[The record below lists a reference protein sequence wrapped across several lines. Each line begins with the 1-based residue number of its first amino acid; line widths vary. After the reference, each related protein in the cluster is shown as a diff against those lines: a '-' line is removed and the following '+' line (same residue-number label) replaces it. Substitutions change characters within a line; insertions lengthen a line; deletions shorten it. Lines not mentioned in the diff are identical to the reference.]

1 MSSIQSNCIIKKNNT
16 LGIKPLKK
24 SIQININ
31 INSSP
36 RKFLFSNN
44 VNKIASSYLSMGRKI
59 QINKSRK
66 NSKILK
72 INTVSNSNY
81 YTINNKEA
89 NQTNYSITNTLN
101 NNTKVNKTNIYINN
115 PKSQTLLNDIK
126 SRYNKK
132 PNFSKPRISNESL
145 INTFQYKKRI
155 SKKNEKILDSKD
167 KNKKVPMKSKIRQ
180 YKFQNKNNKSVS
192 STSFN
197 NTYMTKIKLVKDI
210 NNNNNIL
217 TSNLNFFDKN
227 NHLRNN
233 TTNFKNKEIDNI
245 FNNKTIPNNNRS
257 NKFNNRNE
265 YKSSLNN
272 IKINNSINLRA
283 KIKVLNEE
291 KKNDYNKNA
300 KKMVL
305 NKKENNSNSI
315 NNNIKKHHKF
325 YYSKYLTSKINDNAI
340 NNNYNTIHH
349 IKNYV
354 LDNINIK
361 EKEKINKINKAK
373 FSTIQCKKIL
383 PNGSIEINL
392 NKIVKN
398 EKNIQVNEENENN
411 KLIKKNIDYSLFKI
425 NDTLSKKLFKNNE
438 EGHNINLCDKKEI
451 NNRKNKL
458 ISYIKIDDNEK
469 KSDNSYNLNND
480 LFKNI
485 NKNDYNEYNKHSI
498 IDMNKTFFENIK
510 KNNDN
515 KNNYKKSIIINENK
529 NEEILKKDNL
539 KNKSNNS
546 TKNTII
552 YLNSQNI
559 KDFKSVKN
567 IPIIL
572 NKTNNILEHKKKLIN
587 HRINNTLF
595 DEENLDELPNNY
607 DEKFNDLYSIRN
619 KINYNNVIVTA
630 KSIFTEEGTAYNK
643 YKDNFDKIYDKL
655 FIKKRSLTNSGYKTK
670 KNMEVTS
677 NSKTNYSSSSKK
689 YSFNLN
695 FVYKN

>member
-1 MSSIQSNCIIKKNNT
+1 MSSIQNNCIIKKNNT

-36 RKFLFSNN
+36 SKFLFSNN
-44 VNKIASSYLSMGRKI
+44 INKIASSYLSMGRKI

-72 INTVSNSNY
+72 INTISNSNY

-89 NQTNYSITNTLN
+89 NQTNYSITNSLN
-101 NNTKVNKTNIYINN
+101 NNTKVDKSNIYINN
-115 PKSQTLLNDIK
+115 PKSQTLLNDNK
-126 SRYNKK
+126 SLYNKK
-132 PNFSKPRISNESL
+132 PNFSKPRMSKESL
-145 INTFQYKKRI
+145 INTFQYKKRL

-167 KNKKVPMKSKIRQ
+167 KNKKVPMKSKIKQ

-210 NNNNNIL
+210 NNHNIL

-245 FNNKTIPNNNRS
+245 FNNKAISNNNRK
-257 NKFNNRNE
+257 NNINNRNE

-272 IKINNSINLRA
+272 IKINNSINLRT

-291 KKNDYNKNA
+291 KKNDFNKNA

-305 NKKENNSNSI
+305 NKKENNSNLI

-325 YYSKYLTSKINDNAI
+325 YYSKYLSSKYNDKAI

-349 IKNYV
+349 KKNYI

-361 EKEKINKINKAK
+361 EKEKINKNNIGK
-373 FSTIQCKKIL
+373 FSTILCKKII
-383 PNGSIEINL
+383 PNKRTIEINL
-392 NKIVKN
+392 NKFVQD
-398 EKNIQVNEENENN
+398 EKNIQANEENANN

-438 EGHNINLCDKKEI
+438 EGHNINLCDKNNI
-451 NNRKNKL
+451 NKRKNKL
-458 ISYIKIDDNEK
+458 IPYIKIDENGK
-469 KSDNSYNLNND
+469 KSYNSYNLNND

-485 NKNDYNEYNKHSI
+485 NKNDYNEYNKHTI

-510 KNNDN
+510 KSNDS
-515 KNNYKKSIIINENK
+515 KNNYKKSNIINENK

-539 KNKSNNS
+539 KNISNNS

-572 NKTNNILEHKKKLIN
+572 NKTNNILENKKKLIN

-595 DEENLDELPNNY
+595 DEANLDELPNNY

-619 KINYNNVIVTA
+619 KINFNKIIITS
-630 KSIFTEEGTAYNK
+630 KSIFTEEGSTYNK
-643 YKDNFDKIYDKL
+643 YKDNFDKIYDNL
-655 FIKKRSLTNSGYKTK
+655 FNKKISLTNSGNKTK